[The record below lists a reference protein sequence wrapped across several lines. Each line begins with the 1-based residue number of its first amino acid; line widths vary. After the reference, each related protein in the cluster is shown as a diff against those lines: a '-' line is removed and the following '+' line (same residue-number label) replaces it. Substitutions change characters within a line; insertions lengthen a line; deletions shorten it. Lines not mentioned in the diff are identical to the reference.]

1 MFDYHFPAYLL
12 HWYDCL
18 MHLPTFTV
26 KCSWQSQNIAKFH
39 LAERWP
45 NKSPLARLSFR
56 SIFWLLSEKPIW
68 FNITDKMLTIY
79 HNLVLWWTACDGINF
94 VAFTNRSTAKREKSK
109 RRMEIFIT
117 NAYYAFSDCH
127 ECTGKRYRKAD
138 WMGWPSFMQ
147 RGKWWINV
155 KWIFERSPP
164 SMHTPHI
171 RPCQQ
176 TCVCLPNIR
185 FPYPNSICLFY
196 KLTVILIKLNF
207 DSGFGWF
214 SGKIAAHAVTC
225 SLSTPTAYIHKV
237 QMENI
242 LQLDSEHGQ
251 RMISNRYI
259 ASWLHLLAVQDTEDG
274 SSIKSHTF
282 RHKSSRKL
290 FLEVHKTDT
299 NWEREGYGERRMK
312 LQFIQNSKLK
322 NLLIKLLFARSSKK
336 RNSVASCKASTWRL
350 VIHPFAWWTGAWN
363 SVATMLGHSPSPRSA
378 KVPS

>member
-1 MFDYHFPAYLL
+1 MALLSAGPFSRRGWRVCCNCSIINIIWFISYEYNKSVCPADVRNNRCGIMFHWQIRHSKWMNPAHNGFLSAHTWHKLPWNDLKIGFCTKYISIHSEIPGIPFICCENGENDGLCLMFDYHFPAYLL

-94 VAFTNRSTAKREKSK
+94 VAFTNRSTAQREKSK

-127 ECTGKRYRKAD
+127 ECTGKRYKKAD

-171 RPCQQ
+171 RPCQH
-176 TCVCLPNIR
+176 TCVCLPFGFHIR
-185 FPYPNSICLFY
+185 IRSVY
-196 KLTVILIKLNF
+196 
-207 DSGFGWF
+207 
-214 SGKIAAHAVTC
+214 
-225 SLSTPTAYIHKV
+225 
-237 QMENI
+237 
-242 LQLDSEHGQ
+242 
-251 RMISNRYI
+251 
-259 ASWLHLLAVQDTEDG
+259 
-274 SSIKSHTF
+274 
-282 RHKSSRKL
+282 
-290 FLEVHKTDT
+290 
-299 NWEREGYGERRMK
+299 
-312 LQFIQNSKLK
+312 FIN
-322 NLLIKLLFARSSKK
+322 
-336 RNSVASCKASTWRL
+336 
-350 VIHPFAWWTGAWN
+350 
-363 SVATMLGHSPSPRSA
+363 
-378 KVPS
+378 